1 MNYWRKLEKMAKNT
15 TRTGSLLGN
24 ISVPEVIKKN
34 NNSVEN
40 NENNALKEDKITNPK
55 NDFDS
60 KDMFTAIQK
69 QDENFTENNGT
80 KKNIV
85 SLFDMSEEE
94 INAYKIKN
102 EKKPIKK
109 TFALKMSNVEWLVK
123 KSEQF
128 GVAQG
133 VLINEL
139 IEAEIEREKNK

>member
-1 MNYWRKLEKMAKNT
+1 MAKNT

-24 ISVPEVIKKN
+24 ISIPEVIKKTDN
-34 NNSVEN
+34 VEN
-40 NENNALKEDKITNPK
+40 NEVNKQKEEIKTTDVATKDVSESEDTFMVIQNK
-55 NDFDS
+55 RNNDF
-60 KDMFTAIQK
+60 K
-69 QDENFTENNGT
+69 ENNDP

-139 IEAEIEREKNK
+139 IEAEIEREKNKQG